1 MSATNLAF
9 NAGQSRSGGRM
20 EKGGG
25 AAGVEI
31 VGFPQ
36 MLYTRT
42 IGDPDMLFVP
52 LLDAARSAFAMI
64 ERLSG
69 HGEDRTNA
77 VQLSGMQLAS
87 ALLRDSSFSLA
98 ARGLAQ
104 DNLYTVNLDAGT
116 IYVNTR
122 LYAVISRRTSLFKVE
137 IAGKLSGGMFVVR
150 KPGEGTLITQVEESR
165 LRQSNYFSENLA
177 QECLRV
183 QMEQERFGRVDE
195 SAGTTSP
202 NNEIRLAVTVDGS
215 RLPVILR
222 AKDADASAWD
232 ILDGN
237 KQEWVGTLPDDAN
250 AHLKSLVSCV
260 EKLFLQK

>member
-9 NAGQSRSGGRM
+9 NPAQSRSGGRM

-31 VGFPQ
+31 VDFPQ

-122 LYAVISRRTSLFKVE
+122 LYAVVSRRTSLFKVE
-137 IAGKLSGGMFVVR
+137 IAGKLSGGVFVVR

-165 LRQSNYFSENLA
+165 LRQSNYFSESLA

-183 QMEQERFGRVDE
+183 QMEQERFGRMDE
-195 SAGTTSP
+195 SATASA
-202 NNEIRLAVTVDGS
+202 NNEIRLSVTVDGS

-222 AKDADASAWD
+222 AKEGDPNAWD
-232 ILDGN
+232 IVDGS
-237 KQEWVGTLPDDAN
+237 KQEWVGALPEDAN

-260 EKLFLQK
+260 EKLFVQK